1 MTEARDPGEG
11 AERLRESDRKR
22 LGEPRIVTD
31 DQGPG
36 ERRQDVSPPAPP
48 VLVEPDFSALAT
60 SAALACEAPIAL
72 VSVMGA
78 GDRRLT
84 GRAGAGAEAVDEQ
97 ALSFFPCTIQGREL
111 LEIPDARDDARFR
124 DDPAVTGEP
133 GVRFYAGVPMIG
145 RTGNVL
151 GVFCVM
157 DHRPRRLSEEQ
168 RRILL
173 SLTGSAIALLKTYR
187 YARQSDQI
195 IHGLQEVQDLK
206 DQFLRTVNHELRTPL
221 TSIRGYLQLVREGG
235 LDEATEHR
243 FLQVIERNSEHILGL
258 IDELLLM
265 SSLNARTAVFTPER
279 VDLVAVV
286 RRAVGDAAAAAESRG
301 HTLRLEAPPTMTAWA
316 DARRLQHALDHLL
329 DNAIK
334 YTPDG
339 GTIEVTV
346 TADPARRIRIR
357 DTGIGIPPGEVE
369 RVFEDFYRTRQAEDL
384 TGGTGMGLP
393 LVDKIVQLHGG
404 SIRID
409 STPGEGTS
417 VRVTL
422 PVPPSEPSSD

>member
-1 MTEARDPGEG
+1 MTEARDPAEG
-11 AERLRESDRKR
+11 AEHLREEDRKR
-22 LGEPRIVTD
+22 LGGSRVVTD

-36 ERRQDVSPPAPP
+36 EWREAASPPAPT
-48 VLVEPDFSALAT
+48 VLMEPDFSALAT
-60 SAALACEAPIAL
+60 SAALACETPIAL
-72 VSVMGA
+72 VSVIGT

-84 GRAGAGAEAVDEQ
+84 GRAGAGTEALDEH
-97 ALSFFPCTIQGREL
+97 ALSFFPCTVQGREL
-111 LEIPDARDDARFR
+111 LEVPDARDDPRFR

-145 RTGNVL
+145 RSGNVL

-157 DHRPRRLSEEQ
+157 DHRPRRLSDEQ
-168 RRILL
+168 HRILR
-173 SLTGSAIALLKTYR
+173 SLTAVATVLLKTYR
-187 YARQSDQI
+187 YARKSDQI
-195 IHGLQEVQDLK
+195 IHGLQDLK

-279 VDLVAVV
+279 IDLVAVV
-286 RRAVGDAAAAAESRG
+286 RRAVGDAAAEAERRG
-301 HTLRLEAPPTMTAWA
+301 HTLRLEAPPSMTAWA

-329 DNAIK
+329 ENAVK

-369 RVFEDFYRTRQAEDL
+369 RVFEDFYRTQQAEEL

-393 LVDKIVQLHGG
+393 LVDKIIQLHGG

-409 STPGEGTS
+409 SEPGKGTS

-422 PVPPSEPSSD
+422 PVPPSAPSPD